1 MTHVK
6 AFIAGFISTLV
17 FHQAVIWLFYKLG
30 AITFAPF
37 SMAATH
43 PFGVPQVISLAFF
56 GGLWGVVLWPLIRKA
71 SGTQLWVRALVL
83 GAVAPTVVAFC
94 IVMPMK
100 GMAFAAGWDPK
111 MWIGGLI
118 VNGVWGLG
126 LALIMRLLNR
136 SL

>member
-1 MTHVK
+1 MTHIK

-17 FHQAVIWLFYKLG
+17 FHQAVIGLFYKLG
-30 AITFAPF
+30 AIPFAPF
-37 SMAATH
+37 SMTATH
-43 PFGVPQVISLAFF
+43 PFEVPQVISLAFF

-71 SGTQLWVRALVL
+71 GGAQLWLRALVL

-100 GMAFAAGWDPK
+100 SMAFAAGWDPK

-126 LALIMRLLNR
+126 LALIMRVLNR